1 MRKAI
6 ERFRLFSPFLVV
18 FIPSAYILFF
28 FLPWNELKNILPL
41 PVFLQI
47 QRFVIPF
54 VAISSWLFFPALL
67 TLKHPITGNSF
78 WFVIRAIMLS
88 LGIPFC
94 CIFSYASLL
103 HSIPETIYNSVQFDN
118 HKYYLTVT
126 VNDFVT
132 YDVYKCNEKDLECEI
147 VFHELGERSIS
158 STELTLNP
166 DSKAIDVYRD
176 GQKRYT
182 IEGVP

>member
-6 ERFRLFSPFLVV
+6 ERFRQLSLFLVV
-18 FIPSAYILFF
+18 FIPFAFILYF
-28 FLPWNELKNILPL
+28 FLPWNELKSILPL

-54 VAISSWLFFPALL
+54 IAISSWLFFPALL

-78 WFVIRAIMLS
+78 WFAIRAIMLS

-103 HSIPETIYNSVQFDN
+103 RSAPETIYNSAQLDN
-118 HKYYLTVT
+118 YKYYLAVT
-126 VNDFVT
+126 VDDFVT
-132 YDVYKCNEKDLECEI
+132 YDVYKCNEKDLDCKV
-147 VFHELGERSIS
+147 VFHELGEKSIT
-158 STELTLNP
+158 STTLTVNQSL
-166 DSKAIDVYRD
+166 KTIDVYRN
-176 GQKRYT
+176 GQVIFT
-182 IEGVP
+182 VESTP